1 MIVLAEMCKIIEPCA
16 AAIADGRWNG
26 MQTVA
31 FLASLHGVK
40 PSTVLFCADIARAMI
55 QRDRTVTYKATW
67 LCNGK
72 PMRLSNSNA

>member
-1 MIVLAEMCKIIEPCA
+1 MIVLAEMGKIIETCA
-16 AAIADGRWNG
+16 DAIAEGRWNG
-26 MQTVA
+26 MQTA
-31 FLASLHGVK
+31 EFLAGYHGVK